1 MIDIHVPLKPIS
13 VNQAFRAIPRGNF
26 CTSIKS
32 KEYRQFE
39 SNMLKLLPKKPMVK
53 GEIAVTI
60 EYYLK
65 NRYSVIDLDNL
76 TKPVVDCLATA
87 GYFEN
92 DKYITSLNLTKYK
105 ADEDSMHIIITEA

>member
-1 MIDIHVPLKPIS
+1 MIQIDIPIKPIS

-39 SNMLKLLPKKPMVK
+39 SDMSKLLPKKPMIK

-60 EYYLK
+60 EFHLK
-65 NRYSVIDLDNL
+65 NRYSVIDVDNL
-76 TKPVVDCLATA
+76 GKPAIDCLATA

-92 DKYITSLNLTKYK
+92 DKYITSLNLSKYK
-105 ADEDSMHIIITEA
+105 ALEDSIKVIITEA